1 MQQETT
7 VTDLA
12 TTNTQLTPAGL
23 QALGLQEQ
31 DIPQIKAVAALIQ
44 AENPLG
50 FSVRQGSGRTHF
62 LLCRQLARPGS

>member
-1 MQQETT
+1 MQQEIT

-12 TTNTQLTPAGL
+12 TTNTELTPAGL

-44 AENPLG
+44 AENPL
-50 FSVRQGSGRTHF
+50 SVSQFGREVAGV
-62 LLCRQLARPGS
+62 RGAMEQ